1 MFNNAQATGRIHV
14 KRLMLAE
21 TGRYDPQFSRPYQTQ
36 LQGSTLNMLSERLAG
51 ATRFTGPQLAGVASQ
66 MIAPTANPEAQVQ
79 IAGVP
84 WNERRLRFMM
94 EVECRMLS
102 GGVVNVMVL
111 GYTNHPGVIAN
122 TGAIDQRME
131 FYVNSVISV
140 RNQVENTPTGPRNH
154 VNIIDNSH
162 VLVNP
167 AYAGAYGNVQ
177 SYKMRPED
185 VYAAMKVNH
194 ITPVA
199 DVLDIRTVLDGKPI
213 ASRRSNAIA
222 TDYAA
227 NLLDGYSRA
236 SFDQNFGV
244 HREEDI
250 LEGARGYVQENMVQ
264 NNPFFKAISNYR
276 DGFMTNF
283 FTWADLLKLDGTA
296 EERTIITML
305 GVTTQT
311 SSPQTAYDVA
321 SGIAQGWGGSD
332 RETQVATILSQ
343 SIPALM
349 TDFGLTKVA
358 FISTNR
364 RVFADAAQGLAPYAM
379 QSRISTKIL
388 DVLSFTDF
396 DMSVYMDHFVGR
408 IEQMVMLDVSFNNE
422 MDFYVEM
429 QVDLLGETWIKI
441 SLNGGPLIPYV
452 TPSFADALTVP
463 VVTQNSHLASQLS
476 QDFGVIFHEIADHS
490 GAGYHTGGAPVAQQ
504 EAVPANLFGNI

>member
-1 MFNNAQATGRIHV
+1 MLNAQATGRVFV

-21 TGRYDPQFSRPYQTQ
+21 TGRYDTQFSRPYQTQ
-36 LQGSTLNMLSERLAG
+36 LQGSTLNLLSERLAG
-51 ATRFTGPQLAGVASQ
+51 STRFTGPQLAGVASQ
-66 MIAPTANPEAQVQ
+66 VIAPTAQPEAQVA
-79 IAGVP
+79 IAGVG

-111 GYTNHPGVIAN
+111 GYTNHPGVIAA
-122 TGAIDQRME
+122 TGAIDPRME

-140 RNQVENTPTGPRNH
+140 RNQIENTPTGPRTH
-154 VNIIDNSH
+154 TNIIDNSH

-167 AYAGAYGNVQ
+167 TYAGAYGNVQ

-199 DVLDIRTVLDGKPI
+199 DVLDIRTVLDSKPI

-236 SFDQNFGV
+236 SFDRNFGV

-264 NNPFFKAISNYR
+264 NNPFFKAISGFR

-283 FTWADLLKLDGTA
+283 FVWTDLLKLDPTA
-296 EERTIITML
+296 EERTIVTMQGITQQQ
-305 GVTTQT
+305 G
-311 SSPQTAYDVA
+311 PQAAYDVN
-321 SGIAQGWGGSD
+321 SGIASPWGGSEK
-332 RETQVATILSQ
+332 ETQVATTLSQ

-364 RVFADAAQGLAPYAM
+364 RVFADAANGLAPYAM
-379 QSRISTKIL
+379 QSRISTKVL

-396 DMSVYMDHFVGR
+396 DMSLYMDHFIGR
-408 IEQMVMLDVSFNNE
+408 VEQMVMLDISYNNE

-441 SLNGGPLIPYV
+441 SLNGGPLIPFV
-452 TPSFADALTVP
+452 TPSFADALMVP
-463 VVTQNSHLASQLS
+463 VVTQNAHLASQLS
-476 QDFGVIFHEIADHS
+476 NDFGAIFHEIADHS
-490 GAGYHTGGAPVAQQ
+490 GAGYNSGAGG
-504 EAVPANLFGNI
+504 VPTSSVPENLFGNV